1 MDSYRAVFSALPT
14 LRTERLTL
22 RKLSIR
28 DARDVYAYASDAEVA
43 RHVLWTAHKSISES
57 RAYIR
62 AARHQYRVGLPATF
76 AIELTKEHR
85 VIGTIG
91 FTWVNTDHQSA
102 EVGYSLARAYWNQG
116 LTTEALKAVLDF
128 AFDALALNRVEA
140 MHETDNPASGR
151 VMQKAGM
158 REEGIL
164 RERVRNKGQYRD
176 VRLWSILRQDWCK
189 QNTTQGDKSHV

>member
-14 LRTERLTL
+14 LHTERLTL
-22 RKLSIR
+22 RKLNIR
-28 DARDVYAYASDAEVA
+28 DARDVYAYASDTEVA

-116 LTTEALKAVLDF
+116 LTTEALKAVLNF